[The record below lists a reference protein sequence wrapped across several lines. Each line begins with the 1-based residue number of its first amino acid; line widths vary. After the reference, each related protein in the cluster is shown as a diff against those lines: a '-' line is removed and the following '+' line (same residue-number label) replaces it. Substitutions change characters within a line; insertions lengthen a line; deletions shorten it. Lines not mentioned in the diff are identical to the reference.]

1 MIAIFFEI
9 FLFIVF
15 VILFFREVQLDKRR
29 FLEQKRLANE
39 HILREV
45 ERFLKEQELK
55 KQTKS
60 QNS

>member
-1 MIAIFFEI
+1 MISLLFEI

-15 VILFFREVQLDKRR
+15 VFLFFREVQLDKRR

-45 ERFLKEQELK
+45 ERFIKLKENKTL
-55 KQTKS
+55 
-60 QNS
+60 